1 MISRQEALA
10 QGLPRYFTGVP
21 CKHGHISERFIGN
34 SQCYQC
40 FFNRMREKADA
51 RNADLRQATKER
63 LEKERESLEKKY
75 GRKVLQRKEAKALGL
90 VRYFNGKP
98 CPQGHVDERQTSS
111 GGCIP
116 CLKAR
121 HSTSEAKAKKRA
133 WEKANRDKLNAQRRE
148 WYARNKDNPDVKRRR
163 AEQKKKY
170 RAKPE
175 TRKKETEYTLLW
187 MKKNPERAKEIA
199 RRSAKKRRQSP
210 KHKAYY
216 AERTRYRQAKCKN
229 ATLSNL
235 KPSDFY
241 EFYRERDRLAKQT
254 GEAHH
259 VDHIIPLE
267 HEKVCGLHVPWNLQ
281 VIPAWENY
289 MKLNKLPEEF
299 YGEGG
304 REEWLQRR
312 QQ

>member
-1 MISRQEALA
+1 MITRQEALV

-51 RNADLRQATKER
+51 RNANLRQVTKER
-63 LEKERESLEKKY
+63 LEKELEGLEKKY

-98 CPQGHVDERQTSS
+98 CSQGHVDERQTSS

-116 CLKAR
+116 CLTAR
-121 HSTSEAKAKKRA
+121 QSTSEAKAKKRA
-133 WEKANRDKLNAQRRE
+133 WEKENREKLNAQHR
-148 WYARNKDNPDVKRRR
+148 DVKRRK
-163 AEQKKKY
+163 AENKKKY
-170 RAKPE
+170 RSKPE
-175 TRKKETEYTLLW
+175 TRKKETEYALLW

-199 RRSAKKRRQSP
+199 RRHSKKRRQDP

-216 AERTRYRQAKCKN
+216 AERTRYRQAKKKN
-229 ATLSNL
+229 AILSNL

-241 EFYRERDRLAKQT
+241 VFYTKRDLLTDRT
-254 GEAHH
+254 G
-259 VDHIIPLE
+259 DHIVPIE

-289 MKLNKLPEEF
+289 MKANKLPEEF
-299 YGEGG
+299 YGKGG
-304 REEWLQRR
+304 REEWLKRR

>member
-21 CKHGHISERFIGN
+21 CKHGHISERFTGN
-34 SQCYQC
+34 QQCYQC
-40 FFNRMREKADA
+40 KANA

-121 HSTSEAKAKKRA
+121 QSTA
-133 WEKANRDKLNAQRRE
+133 
-148 WYARNKDNPDVKRRR
+148 ARH
-163 AEQKKKY
+163 
-170 RAKPE
+170 
-175 TRKKETEYTLLW
+175 EYL
-187 MKKNPERAKEIA
+187 RQ
-199 RRSAKKRRQSP
+199 RRQSP

-235 KPSDFY
+235 KSIDFY

-281 VIPAWENY
+281 VIPAWENC

-312 QQ
+312 LG